1 MHERPH
7 AIITHFVIAIQHHLQ
22 TINVYGLNKNK
33 ERKQDLASKMFSLF
47 GQPFV
52 VTTFWQLLDA
62 GGGKQSERREQ

>member
-1 MHERPH
+1 MHERPR

-22 TINVYGLNKNK
+22 TINVYGLK